1 VFYGASRLNLHSTE
15 RKACEVELGA
25 LLAEQNDEWLVAG
38 HRYMSETSLRKLL
51 FQGAEDETPV
61 HREVKTA

>member
-1 VFYGASRLNLHSTE
+1 MATVGIFPNRHAVLRLF
-15 RKACEVELGA
+15 GA

-51 FQGAEDETPV
+51 FHAGEGETPV
-61 HREVKTA
+61 QLEMKTA

>member
-1 VFYGASRLNLHSTE
+1 VLRLF
-15 RKACEVELGA
+15 GA

-51 FQGAEDETPV
+51 FQEGEDETPV
-61 HREVKTA
+61 QLEVKTA